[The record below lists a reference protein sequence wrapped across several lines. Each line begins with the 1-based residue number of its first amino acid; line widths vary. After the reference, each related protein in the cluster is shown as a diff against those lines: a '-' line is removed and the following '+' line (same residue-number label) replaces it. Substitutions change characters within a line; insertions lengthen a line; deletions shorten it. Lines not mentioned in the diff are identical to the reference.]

1 MSKANFSLYSVQ
13 GQNKHIIHQNILTN
27 LGFLFR
33 LFVVILPILMMLLT
47 ITACKNRDNALS
59 DEDVIFIFD
68 TTKSNQKQ
76 MYPDAA
82 PLSNVPIVIGELGT
96 MVRDIVVI
104 DEAAI
109 THVVRE
115 WNRAYNEKNPEILSS
130 IYADHITFNGA
141 RLTRANVIAQAQ
153 ETYRSSP
160 SDINRKIVEPSGKR
174 TGNAQVRIEFKKLSR
189 VGKDKIITDAFLE
202 IERNKE
208 GWQIIA
214 E

>member
-1 MSKANFSLYSVQ
+1 
-13 GQNKHIIHQNILTN
+13 
-27 LGFLFR
+27 
-33 LFVVILPILMMLLT
+33 
-47 ITACKNRDNALS
+47 
-59 DEDVIFIFD
+59 
-68 TTKSNQKQ
+68 
-76 MYPDAA
+76 
-82 PLSNVPIVIGELGT
+82 

-141 RLTRANVIAQAQ
+141 RLTRADVIAQAQ

>member
-82 PLSNVPIVIGELGT
+82 QLQMCL
-96 MVRDIVVI
+96 
-104 DEAAI
+104 
-109 THVVRE
+109 
-115 WNRAYNEKNPEILSS
+115 L
-130 IYADHITFNGA
+130 
-141 RLTRANVIAQAQ
+141 
-153 ETYRSSP
+153 
-160 SDINRKIVEPSGKR
+160 
-174 TGNAQVRIEFKKLSR
+174 
-189 VGKDKIITDAFLE
+189 
-202 IERNKE
+202 
-208 GWQIIA
+208 
-214 E
+214 